1 MMGRP
6 RLFLDAN
13 VWFVAACAPTG
24 ASALLLAL
32 CHEGH
37 CQATVTRRI
46 LQEAERN
53 LAAKAKTRD
62 AALLRFY
69 HLIAAPGLQLIAPP
83 APEDL
88 ATYATLIHPKDAHV
102 LAGAAKANAT
112 ALITL
117 DRKHFGTATI
127 RQARLPFDIL
137 TPGAFLQRLVAE

>member
-1 MMGRP
+1 MMGPP

-24 ASALLLAL
+24 ASALLVAL
-32 CHEGH
+32 CREGR

-53 LAAKAKTRD
+53 LAAKAKARD

-69 HLIAAPGLQLIAPP
+69 HLIATPGLELVAPP
-83 APEDL
+83 TPEDL
-88 ATYATLIHPKDAHV
+88 AAYAGLIHPKDAHV
-102 LAGAAKANAT
+102 LAGAAKARAG

-117 DRKHFGTATI
+117 DRKHFSTAAI
-127 RQARLPFDIL
+127 RQAHLPFDIL
-137 TPGAFLQRLVAE
+137 TPGVFLRRLVAE